1 MLKFLMCDKYN
12 EFFLDWFLISEV
24 EGHRD
29 GFPDNKVLYSG
40 ELMDYK
46 INWKL
51 IR

>member
-24 EGHRD
+24 EGHGD

-40 ELMDYK
+40 AVGV
-46 INWKL
+46 L
-51 IR
+51 IRKRICE